1 MHMGRKGLERTH
13 KLFVSGLRCLLTPWS
28 CPLSTGGWVLV
39 GVGELHLPFVASCQ
53 HSLIPS
59 PRGPGGEVSILG
71 SDPSL
76 LWGSILSFAPL

>member
-1 MHMGRKGLERTH
+1 MELPTKYRGMG
-13 KLFVSGLRCLLTPWS
+13 P
-28 CPLSTGGWVLV
+28 GGGG
-39 GVGELHLPFVASCQ
+39 GVLHLPFVASCQ

-71 SDPSL
+71 SGPSL